1 MPCPQDRAFSLRQS
15 FVAFALAISTLSA
28 FSYAQQPDGQS
39 ANESKTTAESSTQ
52 PSSSKQPS
60 PRQLR
65 EADDNYLAGARLLDR
80 GDLAGAEARFAK
92 AALLNPQNAD
102 YVQGAVLAHEH
113 RISSLVLE
121 AGKARM
127 LGHTDKAESLLAEAR
142 KLDPESSSIAQY
154 AGTPS
159 PSASF
164 RTEIRPISDPRSQ
177 WQQNSQ
183 ALAGPVTLLPASGK
197 QSFEIN
203 ASEQQVIT
211 QVFSRFG
218 IRTVFDDSLPSSN
231 IRFNLDDVAYERAS
245 SVVLDVTNTFA
256 VPLDPHSVL
265 IAKDTVENHQ
275 RLERQLEETIY
286 VPGFTSEQMNELGTV
301 VRSVFDVKQASVLAT
316 SGSLV
321 IRAPEDTITAL
332 NLTLADL
339 VEGAAE
345 VVLDIRLY
353 MVDRTRQRNI
363 GAQLPQQIGV
373 YNVDSAARDL
383 VQQNQDLVNQAISQ
397 GLVPANASNIQIAL
411 ALIASGLVK
420 SSLLSNTVGFFGGGL
435 TMSGITTNTSTNF
448 QLSLNSS
455 DTRALNSILLRAS
468 DGQTAIFRSG
478 TRYPVIT
485 GSYTSGITGNASS
498 LAGTTINGVSAQS
511 LLNQYL
517 GSSGSV
523 TIPQFQYEDLGLTLE
538 AKPTIQRSG
547 LIRLNLKLKLEALA
561 GSALNNI
568 PILANRLYSSDI
580 TVAEGESTLI
590 ASSLSRSE
598 SAAVSGL
605 PGLGELPGFQT
616 ATADKTTETDSSE
629 LVMVITPHVVQHRSN
644 ATAGPRIAFNQRQSN

>member
-1 MPCPQDRAFSLRQS
+1 MR
-15 FVAFALAISTLSA
+15 
-28 FSYAQQPDGQS
+28 
-39 ANESKTTAESSTQ
+39 K
-52 PSSSKQPS
+52 
-60 PRQLR
+60 
-65 EADDNYLAGARLLDR
+65 ADDNYLAGAHLLDR
-80 GDLAGAEARFAK
+80 GDLIGAEAHFAK
-92 AALLNPQNAD
+92 AASLSPQNAD
-102 YVQGAVLAHEH
+102 YIQAATLAHEH
-113 RISSLVLE
+113 RVSSLVLE

-127 LGHTDKAESLLAEAR
+127 LGHTDKADSLIAEAR
-142 KLDPESSSIAQY
+142 RLDPENTIVSQH
-154 AGTPS
+154 AGASVPA
-159 PSASF
+159 ASF
-164 RTEIRPISDPRSQ
+164 RTEIQAVSDPAGYWRQKSL
-177 WQQNSQ
+177 S
-183 ALAGPVTLLPASGK
+183 LAGPVTLQPTSGK
-197 QSFEIN
+197 QTFEIRS
-203 ASEQQVIT
+203 SEQQTIT

-218 IRTVFDDSLPSSN
+218 IRAVFDDSLPSSN
-231 IRFNLDDVAYERAS
+231 IRFDLDDVTYDRAS
-245 SVVLDVTNTFA
+245 SVILEVTNTFA

-265 IAKDTVENHQ
+265 IAKDTPENRQ

-286 VPGFTSEQMNELGTV
+286 IPGSTPEQMNELGNV
-301 VRSVFDVKQASVLAT
+301 VRSVFDVKQATVLT
-316 SGSLV
+316 NSGSLAV
-321 IRAPEDTITAL
+321 RAPEDTITAL

-339 VEGAAE
+339 IEGGAE

-373 YNVDSAARDL
+373 YNVESAARDL
-383 VQQNQDLVNQAISQ
+383 VQQNQSLVNQAISQ
-397 GLVPANASNIQIAL
+397 GLVPANASDIQIAL
-411 ALIASGLVK
+411 ALIASGLVQ

-435 TMSGITTNTSTNF
+435 TMSGITTNTSTTF
-448 QLSLNSS
+448 RLSLNSS
-455 DTRALNSILLRAS
+455 DTRALNSILLRIS

-485 GSYTSGITGNASS
+485 GSYTSGITGNSSS
-498 LAGTTINGVSAQS
+498 LAGSTINGVSAQS
-511 LLNQYL
+511 LLNQFL

-547 LIRLNLKLKLEALA
+547 LVHLNLKLKLEALA
-561 GSALNNI
+561 GSSINNI
-568 PILANRLYSSDI
+568 PILANRQYTSDI

-629 LVMVITPHVVQHRSN
+629 LVMVITPHIVRHRSN
-644 ATAGPRIAFNQRQSN
+644 VIAGPRIAFNQRLPN